1 MNAPA
6 TRSHQRRAARGAF
19 AAALFALPVLGALL
33 SILLPQGDAYGS
45 GGLPLLAALGG
56 LALTVCAGH
65 LLARRVPFDHGSLAR
80 ACAASSCGPLLAAP
94 EPGDVTVRSGEPPPP
109 VLLLLSSYFAFYAG
123 LGGWVDGRASARE
136 ANDRLAGSPA
146 SR

>member
-1 MNAPA
+1 MNTPA
-6 TRSHQRRAARGAF
+6 TQSHQRRTASGAF

-33 SILLPQGDAYGS
+33 SILLPQGDAYGA

-56 LALTVCAGH
+56 LALTGCAGH
-65 LLARRVPFDHGSLAR
+65 LLARRVPFDHESLAR
-80 ACAASSCGPLLAAP
+80 AASSHGPLLAAP